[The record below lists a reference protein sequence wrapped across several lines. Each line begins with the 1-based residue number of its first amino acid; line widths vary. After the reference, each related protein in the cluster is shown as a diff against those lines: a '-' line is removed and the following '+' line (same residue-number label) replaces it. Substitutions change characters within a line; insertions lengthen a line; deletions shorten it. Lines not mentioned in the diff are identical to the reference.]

1 MNTRLIA
8 STWMAAAAFVAM
20 PSLAD
25 VHASGEVGYIP
36 PTTSAP
42 STLTR
47 AEVIAQL
54 EQAQRE
60 GAMPP
65 NGEGADTGAVATA
78 PQPALLAAHPN
89 LAAR

>member
-8 STWMAAAAFVAM
+8 STWMAAATFVAM

-36 PTTSAP
+36 PASAP

-47 AEVIAQL
+47 AEVTAQL

-65 NGEGADTGAVATA
+65 YGEGADTGAITA
-78 PQPALLAAHPN
+78 PPPRLLAEQQN

>member
-1 MNTRLIA
+1 MRHTSSAYWQRGAN
-8 STWMAAAAFVAM
+8 
-20 PSLAD
+20 

>member
-36 PTTSAP
+36 PVSSEP

-54 EQAQRE
+54 EQAQRD
-60 GAMPP
+60 GTMPP
-65 NGEGADTGAVATA
+65 NGEGTDTGAMNA
-78 PQPALLAAHPN
+78 PQPTLLAEQQN

>member
-1 MNTRLIA
+1 MNIRLIA
-8 STWMAAAAFVAM
+8 SSWMAAATFIAM

-36 PTTSAP
+36 PIASEP

-60 GAMPP
+60 GTMPP
-65 NGEGADTGAVATA
+65 NGEGTDTGVIAA
-78 PQPALLAAHPN
+78 PQPTLLADMPT